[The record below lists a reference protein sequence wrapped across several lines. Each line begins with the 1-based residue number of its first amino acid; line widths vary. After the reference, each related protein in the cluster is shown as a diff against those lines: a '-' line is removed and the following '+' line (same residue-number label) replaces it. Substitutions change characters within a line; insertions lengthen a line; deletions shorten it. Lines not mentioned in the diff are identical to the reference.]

1 MTPREVAALLAYVV
15 QLDPRLALDD
25 QAAAAERLTQWCDLL
40 SDVPATAHGWDAA
53 RVARDYI
60 ARNPY
65 RIQPSDVSRPWHTHK
80 ADAMSRHVGT
90 FEPTAH
96 PEVDPDDQ
104 YGNAYVAAL
113 RAERHAI
120 AAGHQA
126 PTTHR
131 ALTAGPAAAVVER
144 RLAALGEYM
153 PRTVAQ
159 ALAEYRPVRA
169 ERERLARENAPD
181 PLTVACTWCKAAEDE
196 PCRGRAINPRNQQ
209 TRYRPMGKS
218 HPCRVEDATAAQLTR
233 HTTQE
238 AAA

>member
-15 QLDPRLALDD
+15 KLDPRMSLDD
-25 QAAAAERLTQWCDLL
+25 QAAAGERLAQWCDLL

-65 RIQPSDVSRPWHTHK
+65 RIQPSDVSRPWHAHK

-104 YGNAYVAAL
+104 FGNAYVAAL
-113 RAERHAI
+113 RAERVAI
-120 AAGHQA
+120 ASGQQA
-126 PTTHR
+126 PTSHR
-131 ALTAGPAAAVVER
+131 ALTAGPAAAEVER

-159 ALAEYRPVRA
+159 ALAEFRPQRA
-169 ERERLARENAPD
+169 ERERLARVDAPD
-181 PLTVACTWCKAAEDE
+181 PLAVACTWCSAPEGEA
-196 PCRGRAINPRNQQ
+196 CRGRSINPRNQQ
-209 TRYRPMGKS
+209 TRYRPMGKP
-218 HPCRVEDATAAQLTR
+218 HPCRVENATAAHLAR
-233 HTTQE
+233 HNRQE
-238 AAA
+238 AHA